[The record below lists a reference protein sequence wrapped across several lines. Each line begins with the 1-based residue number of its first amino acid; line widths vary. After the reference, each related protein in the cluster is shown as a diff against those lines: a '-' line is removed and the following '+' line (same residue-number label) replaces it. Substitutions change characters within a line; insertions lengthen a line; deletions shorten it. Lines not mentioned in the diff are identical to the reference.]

1 MEELLCNFNFGL
13 ADVFENLPVNFQR
26 LLCHVMPCDASSGM
40 PSDAITMFIRRADLA
55 QELCLY
61 DALIF

>member
-1 MEELLCNFNFGL
+1 
-13 ADVFENLPVNFQR
+13 
-26 LLCHVMPCDASSGM
+26 MPCDASSGI